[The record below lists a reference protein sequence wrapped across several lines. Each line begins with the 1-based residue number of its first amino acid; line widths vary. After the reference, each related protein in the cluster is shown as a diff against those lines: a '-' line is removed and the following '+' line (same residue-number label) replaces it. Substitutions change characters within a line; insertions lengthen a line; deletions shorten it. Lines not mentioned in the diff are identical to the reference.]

1 MPPGRGGVTSAEE
14 AMTANLS
21 MSASQLAQYDQA
33 RRTAALT
40 GAARPTS
47 PVTQPPPQVTAAT
60 AQAADGAAQA
70 QPREEPFNAPMLV
83 LPPEP
88 TSHDVRLGLVRAM
101 ADPTVNHSTAQQLF
115 QLHEQLMQAEKA
127 MLQVIVDGM
136 LM

>member
-1 MPPGRGGVTSAEE
+1 MGLID
-14 AMTANLS
+14 NN
-21 MSASQLAQYDQA
+21 SQLAQYDTA

-47 PVTQPPPQVTAAT
+47 PVTQPPPTATAAT
-60 AQAADGAAQA
+60 AQATQGAQQAQA
-70 QPREEPFNAPMLV
+70 APKEEPFNAGMLD

-88 TSHDVRLGLVRAM
+88 TSRDVMAGLTQKM
-101 ADPTVNHSTAQQLF
+101 ADPTVNSTTANKLF

-127 MLQVIVDGM
+127 MMQVIVDGM